1 MNIKDK
7 LLSVLSYGLI
17 AYPLIAATW
26 QFLPELQSLLPQY
39 TSQIAYM
46 TALPSGVLGAVGLK
60 IQSYVKKARESDFVV
75 FNGLADKYD
84 ILENSVTAYKNDMK
98 ETEKQYVS
106 LINANIN
113 EIKDLKAV
121 NENLVKLLK
130 IDLEAKLSNPLI
142 DSKIKELIEGV
153 KDEV

>member
-7 LLSVLSYGLI
+7 LLSGLSYGLI
-17 AYPLIAATW
+17 AYPLFAATW

-39 TSQIAYM
+39 TSQIAYL
-46 TALPSGVLGAVGLK
+46 TALPSGILGAVGFK
-60 IQSYVKKARESDFVV
+60 IQAYVKKARESDYMV
-75 FNGLADKYD
+75 FKGLADKYD

-98 ETEKQYVS
+98 ATEKQYVS

-113 EIKDLKAV
+113 EIKDLKSV
-121 NENLVKLLK
+121 NQSLVKLLK
-130 IDLEAKLSNPLI
+130 VDLEAKLSNPLI
-142 DSKIKELIEGV
+142 DSKVKALIEGV